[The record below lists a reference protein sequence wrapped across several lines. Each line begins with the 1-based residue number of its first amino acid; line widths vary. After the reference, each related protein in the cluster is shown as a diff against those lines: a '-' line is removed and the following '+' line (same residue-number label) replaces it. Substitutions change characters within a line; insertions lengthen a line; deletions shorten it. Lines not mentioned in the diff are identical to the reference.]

1 MDKFMLLTALVSGQ
15 ALATVLELADINT
28 NGSVPVETVST
39 SVELLDG
46 PKITATANDTT
57 YEW

>member
-1 MDKFMLLTALVSGQ
+1 MDKLMVAAALLSGR
-15 ALATVLELADINT
+15 AFATVLSLEDVNT

-39 SVELLDG
+39 SIGLLDG

-57 YEW
+57 YDW

>member
-1 MDKFMLLTALVSGQ
+1 MDKFMLLTALVSGR
-15 ALATVLELADINT
+15 ALATVLELADANT
-28 NGSVPVETVST
+28 NGSVPIETVST

-46 PKITATANDTT
+46 PKIAAMANDTT

>member
-1 MDKFMLLTALVSGQ
+1 MNKFMLATALVSGR
-15 ALATVLELADINT
+15 ALATVLELPDINT

-39 SVELLDG
+39 SKELLDG
-46 PKITATANDTT
+46 PKIAATANDTT